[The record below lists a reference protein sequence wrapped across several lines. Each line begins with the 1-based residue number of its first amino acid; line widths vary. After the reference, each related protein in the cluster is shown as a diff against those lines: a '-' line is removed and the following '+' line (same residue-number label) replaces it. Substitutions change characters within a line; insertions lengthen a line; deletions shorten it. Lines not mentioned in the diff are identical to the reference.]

1 MRFRTEIEPIKST
14 VSISHATP
22 LLMLGSCFT
31 DEIGGRLEAD
41 GFDVLHNPFG
51 ALYNPLSISNC
62 LRRALSDE
70 AYTTADLTV
79 GPRGFHCLD
88 YAMRFSGA
96 EAQGVIDGIEDCRRS
111 VAGMLRRRPVVIL
124 TFGTSFV
131 FERADSGSV
140 VGNCHKFPPSFF
152 NRRRLSVDECTDAV
166 LGIAAMLAPVAS
178 AVLLTVSPIRHTA
191 DGLHGNNLSKATLLL
206 ACDSAVA
213 SSSCVEY
220 FPAYEALVDDLRDYR
235 FYAADMKHP
244 SEVAADYI
252 YELFSDT
259 FFDSGT
265 KARALQCRRE
275 FMASRHRSIL

>member
-1 MRFRTEIEPIKST
+1 MKFRTEIEPVKSM
-14 VSISHATP
+14 VSISHGTP

-41 GFDVLHNPFG
+41 GFDVLHNPLG
-51 ALYNPLSISNC
+51 ALYNPMSIANC
-62 LRRALSDE
+62 LYRALSGKV
-70 AYTTADLTV
+70 YTLADLTR
-79 GPRGFHCLD
+79 GSRGFHCLD

-96 EAQGVIDGIEDCRRS
+96 DAQDVVKDVNLCQSS
-111 VAGMLRRRPVVIL
+111 VADILQRRPVVIL

-131 FERADSGSV
+131 FERADNGGV
-140 VGNCHKFPPSFF
+140 VGNCHKFPASFF
-152 NRRRLSVDECTDAV
+152 KRRMLSVEECTGVIDDI
-166 LGIAAMLAPVAS
+166 IAMVAPVAS
-178 AVLLTVSPIRHTA
+178 AVLITVSPIRHTA

-213 SSSCVEY
+213 SNPSVEY

-244 SEVAADYI
+244 SEMAVDYI

-259 FFDSGT
+259 FFDAGT

-275 FMASRHRSIL
+275 YMASRHRPIL